1 MLIIKNNRIYIT
13 KGDTGTLQLSLES
26 INNTVVRVE
35 EGDNIKLTVKKLA
48 SDIEPLIQLTAD
60 ETGQFTVSPED
71 TKQLNAGVYVYDV
84 QLTREGNIYTVIPQ
98 NYFEIKEE
106 VTR

>member
-13 KGDTGTLQLSLES
+13 RGDTGTLQLSLES
-26 INNTVVRVE
+26 VNNTVVKIE
-35 EGDNIKLTVKKLA
+35 EGDTIKLTVKRLA
-48 SDIEPLIQLTAD
+48 SDTTNLIQLTAD
-60 ETGQFTVSPED
+60 ESGQFAISPED

-84 QLTREGNIYTVIPQ
+84 QLNRQGNIYTVIPQ

>member
-26 INNTVVRVE
+26 INHNVVKIE
-35 EGDNIKLTVKKLA
+35 DGDNIKLTVKKLA

-60 ETGQFTVSPED
+60 ETGQFSIGPED
-71 TKQLNAGVYVYDV
+71 TKELNAGVYVYDV
-84 QLTREGNIYTVIPQ
+84 QLTRQGNIYTVIPQ

-106 VTR
+106 ITR